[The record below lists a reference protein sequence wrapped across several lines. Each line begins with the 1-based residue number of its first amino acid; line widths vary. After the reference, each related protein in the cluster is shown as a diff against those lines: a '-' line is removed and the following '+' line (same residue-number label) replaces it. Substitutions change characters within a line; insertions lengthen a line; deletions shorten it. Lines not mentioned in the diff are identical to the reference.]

1 MQIPYSYERVSR
13 NIVISLLDAIQMK
26 LVILEK
32 KLVSSL
38 GNNEVW

>member
-38 GNNEVW
+38 GNNEV